1 MPRRHLADDR
11 MTAHVQDPTMN
22 KTPKHCVFPAAA
34 RLALVA
40 ALASAA
46 IGASA
51 ADAAKP
57 ASDAPVAAAKPA
69 AKPAPKPAPKR
80 ASFATPQAGVDALVA
95 ALRGHDEAALQRL
108 LGADSKRL
116 IDSGDSAADRAA
128 WDKFVADYDAK
139 HEIQMQGDSK
149 AVLSA
154 GASDWPMPIPLV
166 KRNGAWQFD
175 TATGI
180 EELIARRIGR
190 NELDAMQVCLAFVD
204 MEREYAELDRN
215 GDGTLEYTSRL
226 ISTKGQRDGL
236 YWETQPG
243 EPPSPAGPRLAE
255 ADPNEIA
262 SRTALT
268 PYHGYYYRVLTKQG
282 KNAPGGARDYRVN
295 GKLIGGFA
303 LIAWPASYLSS
314 GVKTFACNMDAIV
327 YERDFGPNTA
337 AAVAKVTAYDPGPG
351 WSKAK

>member
-1 MPRRHLADDR
+1 
-11 MTAHVQDPTMN
+11 MN
-22 KTPKHCVFPAAA
+22 KTPLHCVLPAVAS
-34 RLALVA
+34 LALAA

-46 IGASA
+46 IGVSA
-51 ADAAKP
+51 ADATKAP
-57 ASDAPVAAAKPA
+57 TAAPVAAAKPA
-69 AKPAPKPAPKR
+69 ATPAPKPATKR
-80 ASFATPQAGVDALVA
+80 ASFATPQAGVEALVA
-95 ALRGHDEAALQRL
+95 ALRQHDESALQRL

-139 HEIQMQGDSK
+139 QEIQMQGDNK
-149 AVLSA
+149 AVLSI
-154 GASDWPMPIPLV
+154 GVGDWPMPIPLV
-166 KRNGAWQFD
+166 KRGSTWMFD
-175 TATGI
+175 TAAGI

-215 GDGTLEYTSRL
+215 GDGTLEYTARL
-226 ISTKGQRDGL
+226 ISTKGARDGL

-243 EPPSPAGPRLAE
+243 EPPSPAGPRLAR
-255 ADPNEIA
+255 ADP
-262 SRTALT
+262 RLLTPRDGLT

-282 KNAPGGARDYRVN
+282 KNAPGGARDYCVN
-295 GKLIGGFA
+295 GKWIGGFA

-327 YERDFGPNTA
+327 FERDFGPNTA
-337 AAVAKVTAYDPGPG
+337 AAVAKITAFDPGPG